1 MNIRSFI
8 LPSLLLLFFASLF
21 LSALVPLKVILLGL
35 LLLYALLE
43 GKWASKLAL
52 FRSRPHIWW
61 MLAFAVW
68 LLISAFILSDNQKDA
83 FRFLQLRIPLLI
95 FPLAFGF
102 LYIDRQQRNRLLLF
116 MAWLTT
122 LAALA
127 CLIAAVITYARTSDS
142 AFLYNDSL
150 SLLVG
155 QQSIYTSLFVN
166 ISIYIFV
173 FTLLFEKQSPGRK
186 ALQAAAL
193 IFLFAFSYLL
203 ASRNMML
210 ILYISTLAFLFYY
223 LFGRKRYLEGATLL
237 MGLFIAGFLVYK
249 FFPKTL
255 NRFKELTV
263 TSYDYKSLAAESHY
277 AGTFSADQWNGANF
291 RLAAWPCGWQLFKEH
306 PVTGVG
312 LGNKR
317 DALNRVYAQRDFQF
331 AIKTKKNIHNNYL
344 DILFSTGLIGF
355 LLFFAG
361 WLLLPVIRLI
371 RARDTLAL
379 FIVATLVL
387 AMITEV
393 YFDRSLG
400 AMTFGF
406 LICFLLTPYGSKQK
420 DY

>member
-1 MNIRSFI
+1 MNIRSIIF
-8 LPSLLLLFFASLF
+8 PALLLLFFASLF
-21 LSALVPLKVILLGL
+21 LSVLVSLKVILLGL
-35 LLLYALLE
+35 LLLYALLA
-43 GKWASKLAL
+43 GKWPQKLTL

-61 MLAFAVW
+61 MLGFAAW
-68 LLISAFILSDNQKDA
+68 LLISAFIFSDNPKDT

-122 LAALA
+122 FMAFA
-127 CLIAAVITYARTSDS
+127 CLVAAAITYIRTGDS

-166 ISIYIFV
+166 ISIYVFV
-173 FTLLFEKQSPGRK
+173 FTLLFETQSSGRK
-186 ALQAAAL
+186 ALQTIAL

-223 LFGRKRYLEGATLL
+223 LFGRKKYLEGATLL

-312 LGNKR
+312 LGDKR
-317 DALNRVYAQRDFQF
+317 DELNRVYAQRDFQF
-331 AIKTKKNIHNNYL
+331 AIKTKKNVHNNYL

-355 LLFFAG
+355 ILFFTG

-379 FIVATLVL
+379 FIVATLAL

-400 AMTFGF
+400 AMAFGF
-406 LICFLLTPYGSKQK
+406 LICFLLMPYSRQK
-420 DY
+420 DH